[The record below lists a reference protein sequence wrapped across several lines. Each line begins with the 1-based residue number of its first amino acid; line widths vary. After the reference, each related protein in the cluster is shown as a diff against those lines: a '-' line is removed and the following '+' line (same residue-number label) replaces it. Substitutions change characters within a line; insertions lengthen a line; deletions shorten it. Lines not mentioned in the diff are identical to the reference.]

1 MFQAAGVGCAE
12 IIVLIMVVGLVVGG
26 LFFLINLP
34 DIERAI
40 ADQEWARAAQL
51 EAKADIAFSRA
62 LTIVAIVGS
71 FALLGVLGLVFTFVL
86 LRSQRQPAQQVVY
99 YVQAPPSIPVIREAD
114 GTELVV
120 PHRPGVVTI
129 PEEFRG

>member
-62 LTIVAIVGS
+62 LTIVATVGS

-86 LRSQRQPAQQVVY
+86 LRSQRQPTQQVVY
-99 YVQAPPSIPVIREAD
+99 YVQAPPSKPVIREAD